1 MNYLANSPT
10 LTDKPS
16 INGQTPWIDRQSLG
30 HLRQI
35 TQSLSEQS
43 EASTY
48 RIDSNTRIVMT
59 MQVSSEVQEISQPRI
74 GKPEISSGTL
84 IDSRYI
90 IQKLL
95 GQGGLGRT
103 YLALD
108 TRRFN
113 EPCVLKELAPCGSG
127 AYSLQKS
134 RNLFKREAEILYRI
148 NHPQIPD
155 FLACFEGDGRMFLV
169 QEYVDGKTYSS
180 LLKEYRKQ
188 GRRFSEQDVID
199 WLSKLLPV
207 LNYIHQHGII
217 HRDISPDNI
226 MLPIEG
232 ELPILID
239 FGVGKQVI
247 NEKHCKSEEPDDE
260 SDMSYVGKMSL
271 VGKIGYAPHEQI
283 RLGLCSP
290 SSDLYALGVTAVVLL
305 TCRDPY
311 MLMNQYSLQWKWKHY
326 CNVTPEFSQV
336 LDRMLAD
343 TPAKRYQTAAEV
355 LSDLQNLEQIEL
367 TPLSP
372 LEPTAIPS
380 EPMMLKFPTTVLPPQ
395 PLDYPDDDANAG
407 DLGIEPTS
415 PSSIEI
421 PVADHFIQRC
431 QEALISYIGPMAGF
445 IVDEIMNS
453 DPLPSPTAL
462 VNRLAQEI
470 PNPQESLA
478 FKKQV
483 FS

>member
-1 MNYLANSPT
+1 
-10 LTDKPS
+10 
-16 INGQTPWIDRQSLG
+16 
-30 HLRQI
+30 
-35 TQSLSEQS
+35 
-43 EASTY
+43 
-48 RIDSNTRIVMT
+48 MT
-59 MQVSSEVQEISQPRI
+59 MQVSSEVQEISQARV

-134 RNLFKREAEILYRI
+134 RNLFKQEAEILYRI

-207 LNYIHQHGII
+207 LDYIHQRGII

-247 NEKHCKSEEPDDE
+247 SAERGESEEPDDDRE
-260 SDMSYVGKMSL
+260 MSYVGKMSL
-271 VGKIGYAPHEQI
+271 VGKIGYAPQEQI
-283 RLGLCSP
+283 RLGICSP

-311 MLMNQYSLQWKWKHY
+311 MLMNHSSLQWKWRHY
-326 CNVTPEFSQV
+326 CNVTPEFGQV
-336 LDRMLAD
+336 IDKMLAD
-343 TPAKRYQTAAEV
+343 TPAERYQTAAEV
-355 LSDLQNLEQIEL
+355 LADLQNLEQIEL

-372 LEPTAIPS
+372 FEPTAIAPES
-380 EPMMLKFPTTVLPPQ
+380 MMLRFPTTVLPPQ
-395 PLDYPDDDANAG
+395 PLDDPDDDANAG
-407 DLGIEPTS
+407 DFEIEPTAPGS
-415 PSSIEI
+415 VEI
-421 PVADHFIQRC
+421 PVANHFDQRC
-431 QEALISYIGPMAGF
+431 QEALTSYIGPMDGRKYLAASDSA
-445 IVDEIMNS
+445 IKNS
-453 DPLPSPTAL
+453 TD
-462 VNRLAQEI
+462 
-470 PNPQESLA
+470 
-478 FKKQV
+478 
-483 FS
+483 